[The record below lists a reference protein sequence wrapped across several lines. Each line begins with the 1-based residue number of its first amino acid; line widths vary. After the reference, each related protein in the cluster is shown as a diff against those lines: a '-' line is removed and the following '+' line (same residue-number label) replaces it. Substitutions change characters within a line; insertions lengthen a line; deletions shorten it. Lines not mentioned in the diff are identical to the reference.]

1 MKRHFKLVVMAA
13 CTLAFGLSPLTAL
26 AKSAGELAKES
37 EAAAAASA
45 NTKPTA
51 KMIIEKINMGCEV
64 LKEGG
69 GEEAFDK
76 FQGTGSQ
83 FIFAGTYIWIHDME
97 GIMRMH
103 PIKYKL
109 NGKQLLT
116 FKDKKG
122 KLFFAEM
129 NRVAKE
135 SGSGWVDYM
144 WPKPGEKA
152 PSLKVSFVKACEVGD
167 DIFVLGSG
175 VYGITKEEI
184 ENASK

>member
-1 MKRHFKLVVMAA
+1 
-13 CTLAFGLSPLTAL
+13 
-26 AKSAGELAKES
+26 
-37 EAAAAASA
+37 
-45 NTKPTA
+45 
-51 KMIIEKINMGCEV
+51 MIIDKVAKGCET
-64 LKEGG
+64 LKAVG
-69 GEEAFDK
+69 GEAAFDK
-76 FQGTGSQ
+76 FQGSNSE

-129 NRVAKE
+129 NRVAKAN
-135 SGSGWVDYM
+135 GAGWVDYM

-152 PSLKVSFVKACEVGD
+152 PSLKVSYVQACKVGAD
-167 DIFVLGSG
+167 TFVLGSG

-184 ENASK
+184 EAASK